1 MASFFEGTK
10 RDRQA
15 QIARAEA
22 RRMFHGTV
30 EPFSRFGEFLFEKVL
45 WLSQRGRTGEAP
57 QGAAEPPPE
66 PAAPTEHRSPGGLI
80 LP

>member
-1 MASFFEGTK
+1 
-10 RDRQA
+10 
-15 QIARAEA
+15 
-22 RRMFHGTV
+22 MFHGAV

-45 WLSQRGRTGEAP
+45 WLSQRGRAGEAP
-57 QGAAEPPPE
+57 PSAAEPP